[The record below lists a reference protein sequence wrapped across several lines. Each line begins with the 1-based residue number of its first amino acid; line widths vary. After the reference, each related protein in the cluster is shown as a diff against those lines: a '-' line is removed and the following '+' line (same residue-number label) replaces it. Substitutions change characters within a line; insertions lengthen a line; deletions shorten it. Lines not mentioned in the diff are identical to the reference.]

1 MEAAARIQFLRD
13 WSLVSMAGRPAVL
26 PEYGRRGV
34 THKEAGPHVSK
45 GLFYPRDTVQ
55 GDLASNTSLAGCFL
69 SVLLIL
75 STFLDKGGCQGV

>member
-45 GLFYPRDTVQ
+45 GLFYPRDTLCRV
-55 GDLASNTSLAGCFL
+55 TW
-69 SVLLIL
+69 LLRPVWQDV
-75 STFLDKGGCQGV
+75 F